1 MKTACLERSICPLN
15 QPTIQF
21 HPYFEWYRPKF
32 LIPVSIL
39 TFPMTHMRFSIHLDV
54 ARTNWNWFELYNALK
69 SRYLTRVWKQANAN
83 LSITRLILIA
93 RLKAWVLQQRNVFSM
108 PLRHQHRQG
117 ITTVDH
123 HHGLYHRLFH
133 AGKITCQ
140 DQELSDY
147 RSDRGAD
154 WCKLNNIHGIT
165 WMVRLARSFTI
176 ILIEVGSLSPNRQNE
191 FLSGTVFERGT
202 VLVRHWVSLCPFV
215 GPFASSTLSLSVV
228 CGDLTCC
235 LCIFRR
241 FFVNHSLYLGC
252 ISENSPVSNTLRAT
266 HLVFESPNFAV
277 RLPLLLLCFIHHYC

>member
-165 WMVRLARSFTI
+165 WMVRLARSFTTNRGRKF
-176 ILIEVGSLSPNRQNE
+176 VAKSPKRI
-191 FLSGTVFERGT
+191 FDWHSIWA
-202 VLVRHWVSLCPFV
+202 RHSICAPLASV
-215 GPFASSTLSLSVV
+215 GPLSTLREPK
-228 CGDLTCC
+228 T
-235 LCIFRR
+235 
-241 FFVNHSLYLGC
+241 
-252 ISENSPVSNTLRAT
+252 NSDWSN
-266 HLVFESPNFAV
+266 
-277 RLPLLLLCFIHHYC
+277 